1 MDWLTNVYLVC
12 AVVGGAL
19 LVVQTV
25 LIAVGGGHDGHLD
38 TGDVHSVDI
47 VHEGDVTHPGDAT
60 FVKWLSLKAVVAS
73 LTFFGLG
80 GLAAT
85 KAGLDTWLSLAIA
98 LAAGTA
104 SVFLVG
110 LLMASLGRL
119 QSAGNINLQNAVG
132 RPAKVYLRIPASR
145 GGHGKVT
152 VEVQGRSVE
161 LEAVTPGVALATG
174 ADVRVTSVI
183 GPGVVEVQ
191 PLSL

>member
-47 VHEGDVTHPGDAT
+47 SHEGDVTHPGDAT

-80 GLAAT
+80 GLGAT
-85 KAGLDTWLSLAIA
+85 KAGLDPWLALAIA

-119 QSAGNINLQNAVG
+119 QSAGNIVLQNAVG
-132 RPAKVYLRIPASR
+132 RA
-145 GGHGKVT
+145 
-152 VEVQGRSVE
+152 
-161 LEAVTPGVALATG
+161 EAATG
-174 ADVRVTSVI
+174 R
-183 GPGVVEVQ
+183 
-191 PLSL
+191 